1 LGNYLFGVARNLTRR
16 VMQRSRLDLPIEE
29 EWLDT
34 GDAGFTSDLD
44 VLSELSNSELLELLR
59 KAVLALPE
67 QYREVVALCD
77 LEEME
82 LSKMHEI
89 DPQSG
94 DPLKDA
100 ATDARLSEAL
110 RGLAASSG
118 RGAPLE
124 IGAGLATAFRRH
136 HARRRLVRQASI
148 GTLAACLTLAAG
160 LISLRSRHE
169 APARKTVQE
178 QPRAVHVETPEAVS
192 VAKAVTTPPRP
203 VKKHATTKATN
214 SNLTAASRQFLAL
227 PGYDPAIPAEQL
239 SIVRVRLPAS
249 ALWQMGAPVSPDSGA
264 RKFMAD
270 FVVSQDGTPYAVRLV
285 Q

>member
-1 LGNYLFGVARNLTRR
+1 
-16 VMQRSRLDLPIEE
+16 
-29 EWLDT
+29 
-34 GDAGFTSDLD
+34 
-44 VLSELSNSELLELLR
+44 
-59 KAVLALPE
+59 
-67 QYREVVALCD
+67 
-77 LEEME
+77 
-82 LSKMHEI
+82 MHEI

-100 ATDARLSEAL
+100 AEDARLSEAL

-118 RGAPLE
+118 RGAPQE
-124 IGAGLATAFRRH
+124 IGAGLAMAFRRH
-136 HARRRLVRQASI
+136 HARRRLVRRVSI
-148 GTLAACLTLAAG
+148 AALAACLVLAAG
-160 LISLRSRHE
+160 LISMRSRHE
-169 APARKTVQE
+169 TPARKTVQE

-203 VKKHATTKATN
+203 VKKDATPKAAN
-214 SNLTAASRQFLAL
+214 SNLAAASGHEFLAL
-227 PGYDPAIPAEQL
+227 PGYDPAIPTEEL